1 MTSGAMTC
9 GAMKGS
15 AMKGSAMK
23 NVAARGWIAAGIGL
37 LSACAAREL
46 AREAPPLLAME
57 EPLELVQPPDDEDRR
72 LGLPKG
78 SFTGL
83 TLGDARRS
91 LDAMLDE
98 PEGLL
103 VVSVVENSPAVA
115 AGIEVDDLI
124 LEAATPGANESLS
137 LHWPS
142 EWRRL
147 ELEAEP
153 GTRMRLTIDR
163 SGAELELELTTVAR
177 VHPAERGPCERVREG
192 KRAGVVL
199 RTATEVEARAAGLGP
214 GGGAVVVGLT
224 RESPWRKAGIVYG
237 DLIRAV
243 DGVEVAHPT
252 VVLERIRAAPERGE
266 LALEIFRDCARLSL
280 QAPLSHREQELHAF
294 SIPLLFRYEKE
305 RDLCTT
311 SLLLGLFRYE
321 RTPAAWR
328 LRLLWLIRL
337 SGGDADRLE
346 SVER

>member
-1 MTSGAMTC
+1 MR
-9 GAMKGS
+9 
-15 AMKGSAMK
+15 
-23 NVAARGWIAAGIGL
+23 NIAASGGL
-37 LSACAAREL
+37 SCLCLAAAACAADEL

-57 EPLELVQPPDDEDRR
+57 EPLELVQPPDDEALRR
-72 LGLPKG
+72 DLPAG

-91 LDAMLDE
+91 LDAMLGE

-103 VVSVVENSPAVA
+103 VLAVVENSPADA
-115 AGIEVDDLI
+115 AGIEVDDLV
-124 LEAATPGANESLS
+124 LEAAAGAGEPHL
-137 LHWPS
+137 LRWPS

-153 GTRMRLTIDR
+153 GTRLRLTIDR
-163 SGAELELELTTVAR
+163 SGAERALELTTALR
-177 VHPAERGPCERVREG
+177 VHPAERGPSERVREG
-192 KRAGVVL
+192 RRVGLVL

-243 DGVEVAHPT
+243 DGVEVAHPQ
-252 VVLERIRAAPERGE
+252 VVLERIRSAPERGE
-266 LALEIFRDCARLSL
+266 LALEIQRGDARLSL
-280 QAPLSHREQELHAF
+280 QAPLSRREQELHEF
-294 SIPLLFRYEKE
+294 SIPLLFSYEKE
-305 RDLCTT
+305 RDLSTT

-321 RTPAAWR
+321 HTPAAWR
-328 LRLLWLIRL
+328 LRLLWLIDF

>member
-1 MTSGAMTC
+1 MTGGAMT
-9 GAMKGS
+9 
-15 AMKGSAMK
+15 
-23 NVAARGWIAAGIGL
+23 NVAASRGIVACCLAASL
-37 LSACAAREL
+37 CLTAAACAADEL

-57 EPLELVQPPDDEDRR
+57 EPLELVQPPDDEAAR
-72 LGLPKG
+72 LELPGG

-103 VVSVVENSPAVA
+103 VLAVVENSPADA
-115 AGIEVDDLI
+115 AGIEVDDLV
-124 LEAATPGANESLS
+124 LEAAGGTDEPRPLR
-137 LHWPS
+137 WPS

-153 GTRMRLTIDR
+153 GTRLRLTIDR
-163 SGAELELELTTVAR
+163 SGAEHAFELTTVVR
-177 VHPAERGPCERVREG
+177 VHPAERGPSERVREG
-192 KRAGVVL
+192 QRVGVVL

-243 DGVEVAHPT
+243 DGVEVAHPL
-252 VVLERIRAAPERGE
+252 VVLEHIRGAPEHGE
-266 LALEIFRDCARLSL
+266 LALEILRGGTRISV
-280 QAPLSHREQELHAF
+280 QAPLSRREQELHRF
-294 SIPLLFRYEKE
+294 SIPLLFSYEKE
-305 RDLCTT
+305 RDLSTT
-311 SLLLGLFRYE
+311 SMLLGLFRYE
-321 RTPAAWR
+321 HTPAAWR
-328 LRLLWLIRL
+328 LRLLWLL
-337 SGGDADRLE
+337 VFSGGDADRLE

>member
-1 MTSGAMTC
+1 MR
-9 GAMKGS
+9 
-15 AMKGSAMK
+15 
-23 NVAARGWIAAGIGL
+23 NVAARGAIVACLGLAAT
-37 LSACAAREL
+37 ACAAGEL

-57 EPLELVQPPDDEDRR
+57 EPLELVQPPDDEAARR
-72 LGLPKG
+72 ELPAG

-103 VVSVVENSPAVA
+103 VASVVENSPADA

-124 LEAATPGANESLS
+124 LEAAAGAGEARSLR
-137 LHWPS
+137 WPS

-153 GTRMRLTIDR
+153 GTQIRLTIDR
-163 SGAELELELTTVAR
+163 SGAERALELITVLR
-177 VHPAERGPCERVREG
+177 VHPAERGPSERVREG
-192 KRAGVVL
+192 LRVGVVL
-199 RTATEVEARAAGLGP
+199 RTASEVEARAAGLGP

-224 RESPWRKAGIVYG
+224 RESPWRAAGIVFG

-243 DGVEVAHPT
+243 DGVEVAHPA
-252 VVLERIRAAPERGE
+252 VVLERIRAAPESG
-266 LALEIFRDCARLSL
+266 ALELDILRDGTRLAL
-280 QAPLSHREQELHAF
+280 QAPVSRREHELHEF
-294 SIPLLFRYEKE
+294 SIPLLFSYEKE
-305 RDLCTT
+305 RDQSST
-311 SLLLGLFRYE
+311 SFLLGLFYYE
-321 RTPAAWR
+321 HTPAAWR

-337 SGGDADRLE
+337 AGGDADRLE

>member
-1 MTSGAMTC
+1 MGL
-9 GAMKGS
+9 
-15 AMKGSAMK
+15 
-23 NVAARGWIAAGIGL
+23 AAA
-37 LSACAAREL
+37 ACAADEL

-57 EPLELVQPPDDEDRR
+57 EPLELVQPPDDEGAR
-72 LGLPKG
+72 LELPRG

-103 VVSVVENSPAVA
+103 VLAVVENSPADA
-115 AGIEVDDLI
+115 AGIEVDDLV
-124 LEAATPGANESLS
+124 LEAAAGADEPRL
-137 LHWPS
+137 LRWPS
-142 EWRRL
+142 EWRRM

-163 SGAELELELTTVAR
+163 SGAERALELTTVAR
-177 VHPAERGPCERVREG
+177 VHPAERGPSERVRESL
-192 KRAGVVL
+192 RVGVVL

-224 RESPWRKAGIVYG
+224 RESPWRKTGIVFG

-243 DGVEVAHPT
+243 DGVEVAHPD
-252 VVLERIRAAPERGE
+252 VVLERIRAAPEDGE
-266 LALEIFRDCARLSL
+266 LELEIVRAGARLTLRS
-280 QAPLSHREQELHAF
+280 PLSRREQELTKF
-294 SIPLLFRYEKE
+294 SIPLLFHYEKE
-305 RDLCTT
+305 RDQSST
-311 SLLLGLFRYE
+311 SVLFGLFRYE

-346 SVER
+346 SLER